1 MTLFR
6 THFGGNAP
14 NVESQEGSPP
24 SPSSPACFGG
34 DAKTGMCP
42 FHLAENTP
50 ARGVRTLARLA
61 ALALF
66 ALIAP
71 MAQAQA
77 TGDLGLVVERA
88 SGSLL
93 VVDQS
98 DRASLGRI
106 EGLGDLSH
114 ASLVYSPDERFA
126 YVFGRDGGLSKV
138 DILNHEVVARVM
150 QAGNSIGGAISD
162 DGRYVAVSNYE
173 PGGVRVFD
181 AETLDLVADIPTGGK
196 TIGLVDIPGTRF
208 VFSLWDQG
216 ETWIA
221 DLSGDGAPEI
231 TKIAGM
237 GLNPYDALVTGD
249 GRTYIAGLFGDDHL
263 TALDLW
269 QETPAPQKILP
280 GYAQGREGLPVY
292 KMPHLE
298 GWALAGHEFVLP
310 AMGQHEVLW
319 VDARSLKESGRT
331 ATYGQPVFAMA
342 RPDGRHVWVNF
353 AHPLNDTIQV
363 IDTLTK
369 QVVHEFKPGPG
380 VLHMEFTPRGHEVW
394 LSVRDAGKVMVY
406 DTATFEKL
414 REIEAESPSGI
425 FFTARAHRMG
435 L

>member
-1 MTLFR
+1 MSRIARFLGGAAPVALRATPR
-6 THFGGNAP
+6 RYFGPDERPVRRGL
-14 NVESQEGSPP
+14 
-24 SPSSPACFGG
+24 GG
-34 DAKTGMCP
+34 
-42 FHLAENTP
+42 LAFL
-50 ARGVRTLARLA
+50 LASVLA
-61 ALALF
+61 SGAV
-66 ALIAP
+66 
-71 MAQAQA
+71 AQA

-88 SGSLL
+88 SGALL
-93 VVDQS
+93 
-98 DRASLGRI
+98 

-126 YVFGRDGGLSKV
+126 YVFGRDGGLTKV
-138 DILNHEVVARVM
+138 DILERRIVARVM

-181 AETLDLVADIPTGGK
+181 AETLAPVADIPTGGK

-221 DLSGDGAPEI
+221 DLSGASPQI
-231 TKIAGM
+231 TKIKGM
-237 GLNPYDALVTGD
+237 GENPYDALVTGD
-249 GRTYIAGLFGDDHL
+249 GRTYIAGLFGADHL

-269 QETPAPQKILP
+269 QDPPQPKPILP
-280 GYAQGREGLPVY
+280 GYAEGRAGLPVY

-298 GWALAGHEFVLP
+298 GWALAGTDFALP

-319 VDARSLKESGRT
+319 VDARSLEESGRT
-331 ATYGQPVFAMA
+331 AVYGQPVFAMA
-342 RPDGRHVWVNF
+342 RPDGRQVWVNF

-363 IDTLTK
+363 IDTLSK
-369 QVVHEFKPGPG
+369 QVIHEFKPGPG

-394 LSVRDAGKVMVY
+394 LSVRDAGRVMVY
-406 DTATFEKL
+406 DTETFEKL
-414 REIEAESPSGI
+414 REIEADSPSGI
-425 FFTARAHRMG
+425 FFTARAHKTG